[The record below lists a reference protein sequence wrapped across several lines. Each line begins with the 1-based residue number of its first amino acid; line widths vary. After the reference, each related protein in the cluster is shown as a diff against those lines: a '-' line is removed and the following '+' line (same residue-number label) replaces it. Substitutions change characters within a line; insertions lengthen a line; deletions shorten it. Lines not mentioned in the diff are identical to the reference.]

1 MSRRI
6 NNVFETSDFNFF
18 PLKMN
23 EQKIDCQERIQ
34 QSHDYISKFV
44 STSYGYSLSTRHV
57 LLSKTRIQWTQDL
70 HEKFVECVNY
80 LGGAYKAP
88 PKSILKLMNVDGLTI
103 FHVKSHLQNTHPA
116 LQKEKLRKE
125 LLRMLNPNSM
135 LKRNA
140 KPDCYFVLQFT
151 LLCSLASYKSV
162 HDVNCFDSCLHIKK
176 AIQLELDVQQH
187 LHEQLEIQR
196 NLQLRIEEQGK
207 QLKNIIELQLK
218 TIIDLQ
224 LKNSDTTFYEGAP
237 LSSLDDEFIGL
248 SINT

>member
-1 MSRRI
+1 
-6 NNVFETSDFNFF
+6 
-18 PLKMN
+18 MN

-103 FHVKSHLQNTHPA
+103 FHVKSHLQKFRNSEYPPGSAKGKT
-116 LQKEKLRKE
+116 EKRTTSNVEPQL
-125 LLRMLNPNSM
+125 
-135 LKRNA
+135 
-140 KPDCYFVLQFT
+140 
-151 LLCSLASYKSV
+151 
-162 HDVNCFDSCLHIKK
+162 DVETCLHIKK

>member
-1 MSRRI
+1 
-6 NNVFETSDFNFF
+6 
-18 PLKMN
+18 MN

-34 QSHDYISKFV
+34 QSHDYISEFV
-44 STSYGYSLSTRHV
+44 STTYGYSPS
-57 LLSKTRIQWTQDL
+57 
-70 HEKFVECVNY
+70 E
-80 LGGAYKAP
+80 AP

-103 FHVKSHLQNTHPA
+103 FHVKSHLQ
-116 LQKEKLRKE
+116 KF
-125 LLRMLNPNSM
+125 
-135 LKRNA
+135 RNA
-140 KPDCYFVLQFT
+140 AFPHGSAKG
-151 LLCSLASYKSV
+151 KSEKRTTSNV
-162 HDVNCFDSCLHIKK
+162 ESQLDVETGLHIKK

-207 QLKNIIELQLK
+207 QLKNISELQ
-218 TIIDLQ
+218 IDLQ